1 MNRSTY
7 TLRRLLALVIA
18 LVMFAALFTACEKA
32 PADET
37 KSTEPSETIGQTDA
51 PTDAP
56 TEEPTEEPTEAPTDP
71 VVTVPPVTTGTV
83 NADNLNVRTEP
94 DTTADILKRLAINST
109 VEILEQKIIDGVN
122 WGRIAEGWINLNYVT
137 IDGGTST
144 EPTKP
149 SGGNTSVD
157 NDNNINSGTTTDGA
171 NATVTADGLNIRKS
185 ANADSDKVGSY
196 VKGDRIIVLEKSGNW
211 GKTALGWINLKYVKL
226 DGTVSEST
234 SGSGTST
241 GTSSNTGKDS
251 TVVSDGKST
260 ILGYGTVVN
269 TTSLAIRTG
278 PGTKYEMV
286 SYLRPGDTVAY
297 YQKSGKWVRMS
308 KGWISSKYLDL
319 GSAVTDGSKG
329 TVTSGLNIRKEASS
343 SSDKVGEYK
352 KGDEVTILETKGNW
366 GRTDKGWISLNYVSF
381 ASGTTTVPE
390 APPATTYKPG
400 TYTVTATSLNIR
412 KDHNSTSADL
422 GSYTKGDKVEIT
434 EVWGNWGKTDKGWV
448 SMSYL
453 KSEAKDTENKV
464 GTNTTYKTGTATV
477 LVNTTLTI
485 RKEPDTKAD
494 DLGAYKNGD
503 KVEILEVKESWG
515 KTDKG
520 WISLNYVI
528 YE

>member
-1 MNRSTY
+1 MNRSAHS
-7 TLRRLLALVIA
+7 LRKLLALVLA
-18 LVMFAALFTACEKA
+18 LLLCAALFTGCDKTPPVETQATDPSENIQQTA
-32 PADET
+32 EPTDEP
-37 KSTEPSETIGQTDA
+37 TEP
-51 PTDAP
+51 
-56 TEEPTEEPTEAPTDP
+56 PTEEPTEAPTEP
-71 VVTVPPVTTGTV
+71 VVTVPPVTMGTV

-94 DTTADILKRLAINST
+94 DTTADILKRLAINSR
-109 VEILEQKIIDGVN
+109 VEVLEQKIIDGVN
-122 WGRIAEGWINLNYVT
+122 WGRIAEGWINMNYVT
-137 IDGGTST
+137 VDGAGTAEPT
-144 EPTKP
+144 EPST
-149 SGGNTSVD
+149 GIEN
-157 NDNNINSGTTTDGA
+157 NNNITNKPADNA

-185 ANADSDKVGSY
+185 ANADSEKVGSY

-211 GKTALGWINLKYVKL
+211 GRTALGWINLKYVKL

-329 TVTSGLNIRKEASS
+329 TITSGLNIRKEASS

-422 GSYTKGDKVEIT
+422 GSYVKGDKVEIT

-464 GTNTTYKTGTATV
+464 GTNTTYKTGSATV
-477 LVNTTLTI
+477 LVNTSLTI
-485 RKEPDTKAD
+485 RKEAD
-494 DLGAYKNGD
+494 AKSEDLGSYKNGD
-503 KVEILEVKESWG
+503 KVEILEVKDSWG